1 VSLRDAL
8 ESNCRDSPGQQED
21 SRKQAAENTEPRGAA
36 RRRSVMTAEDKIQVQ
51 SFSQREAQWVELCE
65 VCLAACDIQELS
77 KTVLPRAVRLLPG
90 RFIFLYVVDPR
101 LPRPCFYQYGFQPAI
116 AGEVEDQ
123 CRVRFSQI
131 SGEDEQDRLPE
142 SFLLSPGSSTV
153 LYPLRDEARCVGVMG
168 FEKKEATSHHPNTKI
183 RARLVRLVAQA
194 VVGLIER
201 QETQRKL
208 LHLNTY
214 LTVSSM
220 LAECIDLGEL
230 LEAATYCSMK
240 AVSAEA
246 ASVLLLDDEK
256 KNFLFYQVEGPAKPL
271 LKGETFPADMGIA
284 GAVLREQ
291 CPQIINDLENDRRFF
306 ERIDSKTG
314 FHSRNMIA
322 VPLVAGEEKV
332 GVLETLNKVNQ
343 GVFLEE
349 ECHLLVSIA
358 EEIAFAVRNAK
369 IFEYVVES
377 YCKRLQGQSA
387 CKGCHRPLGS
397 WTPCQRYRTDKI

>member
-1 VSLRDAL
+1 
-8 ESNCRDSPGQQED
+8 
-21 SRKQAAENTEPRGAA
+21 
-36 RRRSVMTAEDKIQVQ
+36 MAEDEDQVQ
-51 SFSQREAQWVELCE
+51 SFSQSETQWVELCE
-65 VCLAACDIQELS
+65 ACLAARDFQELS
-77 KTVLPRAVRLLPG
+77 RTVLPGAVRLLTG
-90 RFIFLYVVDPR
+90 RFILLYVVDPR
-101 LPRPCFYQYGFQPAI
+101 LPRPCFHQFGLRPEI
-116 AGEVEDQ
+116 VGEVEDQ
-123 CRVRFSQI
+123 CRARFGQI
-131 SGEDEQDRLPE
+131 SGEEEQNRFSE
-142 SFLLSPGSSTV
+142 SFLLSVGSSPV
-153 LYPLRDEARCVGVMG
+153 LLLYPLRDEARCVGVIG
-168 FEKKEATSHHPNTKI
+168 FAEEDDTSHHPNSEI

-194 VVGLIER
+194 VVRLIER

-220 LAECIDLGEL
+220 LAECIELSEL
-230 LEAATYCSMK
+230 LEAATYCSME

-256 KNFLFYQVEGPAKPL
+256 RNFLFYQVEGPAKPL

-284 GAVLREQ
+284 GTVLREQ
-291 CPQIINDLENDRRFF
+291 RPQIINDLEDDRRFF

-332 GVLETLNKVNQ
+332 GVLEVLNKADQ
-343 GVFLEE
+343 GAFLEE

-369 IFEYVVES
+369 IFEYVVKS
-377 YCKRLQGQSA
+377 YCKRLQGQSS

-397 WTPCQRYRTDKI
+397 WTPCQSYRTDKI